1 MASGVDTVLRVLEGA
16 DFQRLP
22 KPLMVDR
29 ARFEFDAAVAGTGVS
44 HDLVVVSG
52 PSARPAR
59 LLQLLSGLSRTL
71 DRLQSRRPVSLV
83 IVGQR
88 PDRSTLAPLERHA
101 RVLVV
106 EHEAPTVEQIERA
119 IAVLLPLE
127 LPETADAAIAPLAE
141 VASMLGSEYSSE
153 HEALIDAARLGPDA
167 VSESLRLYVDGVIE
181 DEESEGA

>member
-52 PSARPAR
+52 PNARPSR

-88 PDRSTLAPLERHA
+88 PGRSALAMLERHA

-106 EHEAPTVEQIERA
+106 EQDAPSVEQIERA

-127 LPETADAAIAPLAE
+127 LPETADAAITPLAE
-141 VASMLGSEYSSE
+141 VTSTLGSKYSAE
-153 HEALIDAARLGPDA
+153 HETLINAARIGPDA
-167 VSESLRLYVDGVIE
+167 VRESLRLYVDGVVE
-181 DEESEGA
+181 DGESEGS